1 LLMGRNSASLAVATA
16 AVALIGC
23 DRHAHTADTKQDIE
37 EQLSA
42 LRSEVASLALTVADG
57 EMMRDDVR
65 EIRDA
70 VQRMEYHAVAERFVT
85 LRPNSDGYAVIR
97 TTLGQITVDIESVSA
112 NANGTAVILKFGN
125 PLHCDLRDVGMTAR
139 YGAINSAGQPVE
151 ETAKTKQIKLG
162 KTLRGGMFTKVRIG
176 LDDIKP
182 AELGFVSIGN
192 LQHAG
197 IALAQ

>member
-1 LLMGRNSASLAVATA
+1 MRNNRSALLIVTA
-16 AVALIGC
+16 CVALISC
-23 DRHAHTADTKQDIE
+23 DRSTHTSDTKVDME
-37 EQLSA
+37 EQLAA

-57 EMMRDDVR
+57 QMMRDELR
-65 EIRDA
+65 EIRNA
-70 VQRMEYHAVAERFVT
+70 VQRMEYQAAIERFAT

-125 PLHCDLRDVGMTAR
+125 PLHCDLRDVEMTVR

-162 KTLRGGMFTKVRIG
+162 KTLRGGMFTKTRIG

-182 AELGFVSIGN
+182 ADLGFVSIGN
-192 LQHAG
+192 LHHAG
-197 IALAQ
+197 IGLAQ